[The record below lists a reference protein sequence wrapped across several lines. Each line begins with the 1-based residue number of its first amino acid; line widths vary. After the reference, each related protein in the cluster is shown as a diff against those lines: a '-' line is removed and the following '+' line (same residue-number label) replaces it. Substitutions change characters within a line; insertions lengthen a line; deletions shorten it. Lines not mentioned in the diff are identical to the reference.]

1 MTKKSYII
9 GLMIASVMGGLI
21 SLGGYKLTEK
31 NDKKYESIV
40 DRQNV
45 LFASHYSRPVSTV
58 STGLNFMQA
67 AEISRPAVVHI
78 KTYYEYMRNI
88 DYYNNPFDY
97 LFRDFLGDQRYNKR
111 PNENYS
117 RIGSG
122 SGVIIS
128 DDGYIVTNYHVTK
141 NGDKIEIILDDKRTY
156 IAEVI
161 NTDPSTDLALIKID
175 EKGLPFLK
183 YGNSENTKVGE
194 WVSAVG
200 NPFNLTSTVTA
211 GIVSAK
217 GRNLGLLRDADGMQI
232 ESFIQT
238 DAAVNPGNSGGALVN
253 LNGELIGINTAIQT
267 PTNVYIGYS
276 FAVPVSLVK
285 KVMDDLLKYG
295 EVQRA
300 LLGVRIMDI
309 TSDLAKEYGIDQLKG
324 VYIADVNSE
333 SAAQKA
339 GIKGGD
345 IILEVN
351 DVEVNSTSE
360 LQEQVAKYRPGDMIE
375 VKYLRNNKEKSV
387 WLHLK
392 NKLGNTEIV
401 KKQEKIITVFGADF
415 QEVSEKEKERLG
427 INGGVKI
434 VALRKGKLK
443 SVGIQEG
450 FIITHIDKVRV
461 YKLNNINERLKN
473 KKGGFLFHGIYP
485 NGTKAYY
492 GMEW

>member
-1 MTKKSYII
+1 MTKKSYIT
-9 GLMIASVMGGLI
+9 GLIIASVIGGLI
-21 SLGGYKLTEK
+21 SLGGYKLSEK
-31 NDKKYESIV
+31 NNKKYESII

-45 LFASHYSRPVSTV
+45 LFASHYPSPSGIVP
-58 STGLNFMQA
+58 TGLNFIQA

-78 KTYYEYMRNI
+78 KTHYEASGNYY
-88 DYYNNPFDY
+88 YYNPIDY
-97 LFRDFLGDQRYNKR
+97 LFRDFFGDQHNNRR
-111 PNENYS
+111 LENYP

-122 SGVIIS
+122 SGVIIT
-128 DDGYIVTNYHVTK
+128 DDGYIVTNNHVIK
-141 NGDKIEIILDDKRTY
+141 GGEKIEIILDDKRSY

-161 NTDPSTDLALIKID
+161 GTDPSTDLALIKID
-175 EKGLPFLK
+175 ERGLPFLK

-194 WVSAVG
+194 WVLAVG

-253 LNGELIGINTAIQT
+253 LNGELIGINAAIQT
-267 PTNVYIGYS
+267 STNVYIGYS

-309 TSDLAKEYGIDQLKG
+309 TSELAKEYGIDQLKG
-324 VYIADVNSE
+324 VYIADVNTE

-339 GIKGGD
+339 GIKAGD

-351 DVEVNSTSE
+351 NVAVNSTSE
-360 LQEQVAKYRPGDMIE
+360 LQEQVAKYHPGDMIE

-387 WLHLK
+387 KLRLK
-392 NKLGNTEIV
+392 NKLGNTEII
-401 KKQEKIITVFGADF
+401 KKQDKIKTVLGADF
-415 QEVSEKEKERLG
+415 QEVSKKVKERLN
-427 INGGVKI
+427 IKSGVEI
-434 VALRKGKLK
+434 VELRNGKLK
-443 SVGIQEG
+443 SIGIQEG
-450 FIITHIDKVRV
+450 FIITHIDKIRV
-461 YKLNNINERLKN
+461 YKPDDIKEILKN
-473 KKGGFLFHGIYP
+473 IKGGILIQGIYP
-485 NGTKAYY
+485 NGAKGYY
-492 GMEW
+492 AIGM

>member
-1 MTKKSYII
+1 MTKKSYIT
-9 GLMIASVMGGLI
+9 GLIIASVMGGLV
-21 SLGGYKLTEK
+21 SLGGYKLSEK
-31 NDKKYESIV
+31 NNKKYESII

-45 LFASHYSRPVSTV
+45 LFTNHSPSPGGIVP
-58 STGLNFMQA
+58 TGLNFIQA
-67 AEISRPAVVHI
+67 AEISRSAVVHI
-78 KTYYEYMRNI
+78 KTHYEASGNYY
-88 DYYNNPFDY
+88 YYNPIDY
-97 LFRDFLGDQRYNKR
+97 LFRDFFGDQYNNKK
-111 PNENYS
+111 PHENYP

-122 SGVIIS
+122 SGVIIT
-128 DDGYIVTNYHVTK
+128 DDGYIVTNNHVIK
-141 NGDKIEIILDDKRTY
+141 GGEKIEIILDDKRTY

-161 NTDPSTDLALIKID
+161 GTDPSTDLALIKID

-183 YGNSENTKVGE
+183 YGNSEDTKVGE
-194 WVSAVG
+194 WVLAVG

-217 GRNLGLLRDADGMQI
+217 GRNLGLLRDANGMQI

-238 DAAVNPGNSGGALVN
+238 DAAVNPGNSGGALVD

-285 KVMDDLLKYG
+285 KVVDDLLKYG

-300 LLGVRIMDI
+300 LLGVRIMNI

-324 VYIADVNSE
+324 VYIADVNTK

-339 GIKGGD
+339 GIKAGD

-375 VKYLRNNKEKSV
+375 VKYLRNNKAKSV
-387 WLHLK
+387 WLSLK

-401 KKQEKIITVFGADF
+401 KKQEKIITVLGADF
-415 QEVSEKEKERLG
+415 QEVSKKVKEKLKIKGG
-427 INGGVKI
+427 IEI
-434 VALRKGKLK
+434 IELRNGKLK

-450 FIITHIDKVRV
+450 FIITHIDKIRV
-461 YKLNNINERLKN
+461 YKPDDIKEILKN
-473 KKGGFLFHGIYP
+473 IKGGILIQGIYP
-485 NGTKAYY
+485 NGAKGYY
-492 GMEW
+492 AIGM

>member
-1 MTKKSYII
+1 MTKKSYIT
-9 GLMIASVMGGLI
+9 GLIIASVMGGLI
-21 SLGGYKLTEK
+21 SLGGYKLSEK
-31 NDKKYESIV
+31 NNKKYESII

-45 LFASHYSRPVSTV
+45 LFASHYPNPSGIVP
-58 STGLNFMQA
+58 TGLNFIHA

-78 KTYYEYMRNI
+78 KTHYEASGNYH
-88 DYYNNPFDY
+88 NPFDY
-97 LFRDFLGDQRYNKR
+97 LFRDFFGDQHNNRR
-111 PNENYS
+111 LENYP

-122 SGVIIS
+122 SGVIIT
-128 DDGYIVTNYHVTK
+128 DDGYIVTNNHVIK
-141 NGDKIEIILDDKRTY
+141 GGNKIEIILDDKRTY

-161 NTDPSTDLALIKID
+161 GIDPSTDLALIKID

-183 YGNSENTKVGE
+183 YGNSEDTKVGE
-194 WVSAVG
+194 WVLAVG

-238 DAAVNPGNSGGALVN
+238 DAVVNPGNSGGALVD

-267 PTNVYIGYS
+267 STNVYMGYS

-285 KVMDDLLKYG
+285 KVVDDLLKYG

-309 TSDLAKEYGIDQLKG
+309 TSDLAKEYGIDKLKG
-324 VYIADVNSE
+324 VYIADVNME

-339 GIKGGD
+339 GIKAGD

-351 DVEVNSTSE
+351 DVVVNSTSE
-360 LQEQVAKYRPGDMIE
+360 LQEQVAKYRPGDMVE

-387 WLHLK
+387 RLRLK
-392 NKLGNTEIV
+392 NKLGTTEIV
-401 KKQEKIITVFGADF
+401 KKQDKIKTVLGADF
-415 QEVSEKEKERLG
+415 QEVSKKVKERLK
-427 INGGVKI
+427 IKGGVEI
-434 VALRKGKLK
+434 TELRNGKLK
-443 SVGIQEG
+443 SVGIQKG
-450 FIITHIDKVRV
+450 FIITHIDKIRV
-461 YKLNNINERLKN
+461 YKPDDIKEILKN
-473 KKGGFLFHGIYP
+473 IKGGILIQGIYP
-485 NGTKAYY
+485 NGTKGYY
-492 GMEW
+492 AMGM